1 MMKMHLLWKNAVLA
15 LPLMLLSVGAFAQQH
30 EIKGS
35 VLDEE
40 QNPVPGA
47 NVVIKGTTT
56 GTITAGNGEFTMN
69 AADGDVLQVSYI
81 GYNTE
86 EVTVNGNGP
95 YNVSLVP
102 DMVGL
107 SEVVVVGYGVQK
119 KSNVTG
125 AIASVKAEDLERR
138 SSTNAVQALQGKA
151 SGVQVINS
159 SAAPGKNS
167 DIRVRGYSS
176 NSGNISPLLIVDGLK
191 VDNIQYLDPSMI
203 ESMEILKDAASAAI
217 YGAEAGNGVVLITTK
232 GGGKQDGKIFY
243 NFQYS
248 MNKLSNRAKMMDA
261 NQYMQWQIEGDPS
274 SFKSIEDFKALG
286 YVEGTNTDWAD
297 VIFGTGI
304 TQRHTLG
311 AQGGNDRGSYYIAI
325 TNLDDNGIVKGKK
338 DIYKRLTAQIN
349 ADYKIKKWFSVST
362 NTSIEKYTT
371 KALGEQTEYGGIS
384 SLFMSTTV
392 LDPVTPLYYN
402 NNELP
407 EAVVDALENNPI
419 TFKKTSYEKIG
430 SGEHAGYYQE
440 VSKEETF
447 GYKHVYGNEN
457 GYYANSIMFDGDA
470 VNPLVAIDRADS
482 KNEGF
487 NVRGTISADLKPIK
501 GLVLTTRFGY
511 RLGYSNSSSYS
522 IPYYYNSK
530 NESETYS
537 LSASSSNNY
546 YYQWENFGNYN
557 TTFGAHS
564 IGAMAGMSYIESHSF
579 NVGGSITGQDILKSY
594 ADNFRYLQYRTND
607 DELCLK
613 DISGGTP
620 NESVNMSYF
629 GRLSWGYADK
639 YNVQV
644 NFRADAFDSSKLAG
658 KNRWGKFPSV
668 SAGWTLSKEDFLVDA
683 LSAATISFLKFRASW
698 GQNGNI
704 SVLNNYPYSAD
715 VSLNSQPYQFD
726 SSKGAITYG
735 SFPNGLAN
743 PDLKW
748 ETSEQIDFAL
758 EGRLL
763 NDKLSFTI
771 DYYRKMTK
779 DLLIQVTPPR
789 EYGVNSTT
797 MNAGEIK
804 NQGLEFE
811 LGWKDKIGDFT
822 YSVNANAATL
832 KNEVTYLDP
841 TIDRQRGASFADHTL
856 QTCFEKGHSVWYMR
870 GFEYAGVDDSG
881 APLFKTADGGTTTKP
896 TIDDEADLGQSIP
909 KFTYGITIN
918 MEYKNFDL
926 AIFGNGVAG
935 NKIYACNYRTQ
946 HPLINAMELFYNG
959 RSTYG
964 EDGTLNRGKY
974 PTVANMRTNTNFW
987 SSSANLFNGSYFK
1000 VKQIQL
1006 GYTVPR
1012 ELTKKIAVE
1021 SFRMFVALDDYF
1033 TFTKYEGFDPE
1044 VASSGAA
1051 NSIGFDKGSYP
1062 TSKKV
1067 TFGLNLTF

>member
-15 LPLMLLSVGAFAQQH
+15 LPMMLLSVGAFAQQH

-35 VLDEE
+35 VLDET
-40 QNPVPGA
+40 QQPIPGA

-56 GTITAGNGEFTMN
+56 GTITSGNGEFTMN

-81 GYNTE
+81 GYTTE
-86 EVTVNGNGP
+86 EITVNGNGP

-102 DMVGL
+102 DLVGL
-107 SEVVVVGYGVQK
+107 EEVVVVGYGVQK

-138 SSTNAVQALQGKA
+138 SSTSAVQALQGKA

-261 NQYMQWQIEGDPS
+261 DEYIQWQIEGNPTSYKTKD
-274 SFKSIEDFKALG
+274 DFSKTHG
-286 YVEGTNTDWAD
+286 YKDGTNTDWAD
-297 VIFGTGI
+297 VVFGTGI

-311 AQGGNDRGSYYIAI
+311 AQGGNDKGSYYIAI
-325 TNLDDNGIVKGKK
+325 TNLDDNGIVKGNK

-362 NTSIEKYTT
+362 NTSVEKYTT
-371 KALGEQTEYGGIS
+371 KGLGEQTEYGGIS
-384 SLFMSTTV
+384 SIFMSTTV
-392 LDPVTPLYYN
+392 LDPVTPVYYDN
-402 NNELP
+402 DKLP
-407 EAVVDALENNPI
+407 DEVVSALENPI
-419 TFKKTSYEKIG
+419 TFNKTSYESIAD
-430 SGEHAGYYQE
+430 GEHKGYFQE
-440 VSKEETF
+440 VTTTDTL
-447 GYKHVYGNEN
+447 GYKVVYGDEN
-457 GYYANSIMFDGDA
+457 GYYSNSIMFDGDA
-470 VNPLVAIDRADS
+470 VNPLVARDRAS
-482 KNEGF
+482 RKQEGF

-511 RLGYSNSSSYS
+511 RLGYYNESSYDV
-522 IPYYYNSK
+522 PYYYNAK
-530 NESETYS
+530 NVSETYS
-537 LSASSSNNY
+537 LSTSTNNNY

-557 TTFGAHS
+557 TTLGAHS
-564 IGAMAGMSYIESHSF
+564 IGAMAGMSYIEDHRF
-579 NVGGSITGQDILKSY
+579 NIGGTISGNDILKSY
-594 ADNFRYLQYRTND
+594 AENFRYLEYRVED
-607 DELCLK
+607 ADLCQK
-613 DISGGTP
+613 NITGGTP
-620 NESVNMSYF
+620 NHSVNMSYY

-639 YNVQV
+639 YNLQV

-683 LSAATISFLKFRASW
+683 LSAASISYLKFRASW

-704 SVLNNYPYSAD
+704 SVLNNYPYSVD

-726 SSKGAITYG
+726 TNKGSITYG

-748 ETSEQIDFAL
+748 ETSEQIDLGFD
-758 EGRLL
+758 GRLL
-763 NDKLSFTI
+763 DDKLSFTI
-771 DYYRKMTK
+771 DFYRKKTK
-779 DLLIQVTPPR
+779 DLLIQVTPPK
-789 EYGVNSTT
+789 EYGVTQTT
-797 MNAGEIK
+797 MNAGEVL

-841 TIDRQRGASFADHTL
+841 SVDRQRGAKFADHTL
-856 QTCFEKGHSVWYMR
+856 QTCFEEGHSVWYMR
-870 GFEYAGVDDSG
+870 GYEYAGVDENG
-881 APLFKTADGGTTTKP
+881 APLFKTATGETTLTP
-896 TIDDEADLGQSIP
+896 SIDDETDLGQGIP

-959 RSTYG
+959 RSTTN
-964 EDGTLNRGKY
+964 EDGSLNLGKY
-974 PTVANMRTNTNFW
+974 PTVANMKENTPFW
-987 SSSANLFNGSYFK
+987 SSSANLFNGGYFK
-1000 VKQIQL
+1000 IKQIQL
-1006 GYTVPR
+1006 GYTIPNN
-1012 ELTKKIAVE
+1012 LTKKLFIE

-1044 VASSGAA
+1044 VASSGQA